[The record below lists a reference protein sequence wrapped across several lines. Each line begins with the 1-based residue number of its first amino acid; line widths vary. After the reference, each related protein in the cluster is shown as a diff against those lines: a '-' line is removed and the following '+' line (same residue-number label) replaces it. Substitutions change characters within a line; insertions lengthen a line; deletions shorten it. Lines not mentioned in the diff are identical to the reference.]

1 MKFYA
6 IEYRSSTKTGCTTG
20 EPNGRTGR
28 MSIACDIEA
37 FGSKTERA
45 DWIDGGS
52 CDRPRISI
60 SKTTARAH
68 CLGLSVAEFNDYLES
83 VDV

>member
-6 IEYRSSTKTGCTTG
+6 IEYESPTKIRCTTG
-20 EPNGRTGR
+20 GPNGRTGR

-37 FGSKTERA
+37 FG
-45 DWIDGGS
+45 
-52 CDRPRISI
+52 